1 MTATFIHQGDAIDHV
16 PTTDLEAGSVVVL
29 NDLVGITT
37 RSIPAGHLGA
47 LQLRGVF
54 DMPKRVGKDHVIATG
69 KKVYWNPNQSVVQ
82 DAPANSVFVGY
93 AVRDAAGG
101 DPTVRVRLG
110 GAA

>member
-1 MTATFIHQGDAIDHV
+1 M

-54 DMPKRVGKDHVIATG
+54 DMPKRVGNNQAIAKG
-69 KKVYWNPNQSVVQ
+69 KKVYWHLNQEAVH
-82 DAPANSVFVGY
+82 DAAGGSVFAGY
-93 AVRDAAGG
+93 AVRDAAGD

-110 GAA
+110 GGA